1 MSSTLLPFRSTLVRL
16 EEIRVPWTGRPNDHR
31 SATLPGD
38 HLTQVVTK
46 ENFPEPL
53 PLTAPGVLHRHTIC
67 IPAYLARLATSADSH
82 SALIKFCDAPCLIQ
96 CDSEPFLSSVLAKR
110 ILSDSDSA
118 AISGRQTPCAELEV
132 NIPAMTVSAD
142 SQPTASPSWPSA
154 GAIAQSTLLNTPNV
168 AGTLSPAAVTD
179 PALLLEGLPG
189 ANGPLVLLHIWS
201 GSPEAIRRAALL
213 ELAHVRI
220 LVFRYHVMR
229 KLSNGE
235 PGELDL
241 ADSTDAPTENGDAP
255 VMHCKPISIP
265 VQASSDDPTSGDR
278 AGGMMIGYSAQFR
291 IQPQLVGLA
300 IGFRGATIQEARA
313 LPGVRAVDLLPD
325 GIVHVE
331 AEVSLN
337 FDSLRLLKFSRS
349 APVKVSLSEL
359 QLAPSAFEPCKDDV
373 FGHTEVGNSDTTAT
387 VSSEATHHFQP
398 REFADIWLSTEATAR
413 EITATPE
420 NTDTATHATFHGA
433 WWPGRVLTVQ
443 GGFAHVEMRKLSNGE
458 PGELDLADSTD
469 APTENGDAPVM
480 HCKPISIPVQASSDD
495 PTSGDRAGGM
505 MIGYSAQFRIQ
516 PQLVGLAIGFRG
528 ATIQEARA
536 LPGVRA
542 VDLLPDGIVHVEA
555 ETVEACQSV
564 RNLLDFTE
572 AEIPVSPRLAS
583 RLIGSK
589 GMNIR
594 KLAASAGVRRA
605 LLLDPLAR
613 KRRQEQ
619 QQLNQRQT
627 SITLSDREHSE
638 TTNDT
643 GKSSQNAND
652 DKAVDSEHDM
662 DSSDVGNDGS
672 SVAKNEKLP
681 PPAFYLLGTRSAVA
695 KMRLLLEF
703 QADNWNELDEL
714 EETRRSLFSQLRQST
729 QSSGSGMETL
739 PRGPP
744 SGFRGRGRLM
754 SAQGGSVEGGSEHE
768 SSNQRPNMR
777 PPYNPR
783 GRGGTGQNGGR
794 SNNFNRQPSGTSN
807 GAADSADNAHDENGS
822 GQAEQSSGQNHPQ
835 ANGWRPGSS
844 RGRGRF
850 RPRNQPIPAS

>member
-1 MSSTLLPFRSTLVRL
+1 MHSLGIYSFCRSSTDCLAVLVVLSGALRYPVISHQMSIPVEQVGGERQRIPAVLVKIEKSCGFIKYTSKSAPVKVSLSELQLAPSAFEPCKDDVFGHTEVGNSDATATVNSEATHHFQPREFADIWLSTEATAREITATPENTDTATHVTFHGAWWPGRVLTVQGGFAHVEVAAPLAENGLDDVSAHIVPHLVRMSSTLLPFRSTLVKL

-31 SATLPGD
+31 PAILPGD

-142 SQPTASPSWPSA
+142 SQTTASPSWPSA

-265 VQASSDDPTSGDR
+265 VQASSDDSTSGDR

-313 LPGVRAVDLLPD
+313 LPGVRAVDLL
-325 GIVHVE
+325 H
-331 AEVSLN
+331 
-337 FDSLRLLKFSRS
+337 
-349 APVKVSLSEL
+349 
-359 QLAPSAFEPCKDDV
+359 
-373 FGHTEVGNSDTTAT
+373 
-387 VSSEATHHFQP
+387 
-398 REFADIWLSTEATAR
+398 
-413 EITATPE
+413 
-420 NTDTATHATFHGA
+420 
-433 WWPGRVLTVQ
+433 
-443 GGFAHVEMRKLSNGE
+443 
-458 PGELDLADSTD
+458 
-469 APTENGDAPVM
+469 
-480 HCKPISIPVQASSDD
+480 
-495 PTSGDRAGGM
+495 
-505 MIGYSAQFRIQ
+505 
-516 PQLVGLAIGFRG
+516 
-528 ATIQEARA
+528 
-536 LPGVRA
+536 
-542 VDLLPDGIVHVEA
+542 DGIVHVEA

-627 SITLSDREHSE
+627 SITLSDREHPE
-638 TTNDT
+638 TNDT
-643 GKSSQNAND
+643 GKSSQSAND
-652 DKAVDSEHDM
+652 DKAVDSEHDT

-754 SAQGGSVEGGSEHE
+754 SAQGSSVEGGLEHE
-768 SSNQRPNMR
+768 SSNQR

-783 GRGGTGQNGGR
+783 GRGGAGQNGGR
-794 SNNFNRQPSGTSN
+794 ANNFNRQPSGTSN